1 MKNKNSKKNTS
12 RRGSKTRTAS
22 GSSAVKKRN
31 TERNAAAEELR
42 NPAAELPAEAEL
54 PDAEAEALSDG
65 IPESGGQSD
74 SRELSGGKSSGD
86 TAAEAEGSSRADS
99 GHLYGEEK
107 ESEEAPA
114 DRQPR
119 PAGKRKVKKQGRSGK
134 GSGVPVGFVSGL
146 EEQTKARSRLEE
158 EEREELRSRQ
168 RRINRRA
175 LQRERRAR
183 EVRRNKILLIFAAV
197 FLAVLLAVGSQV
209 VRKAWATSNL
219 SEDVLAYQDMVE
231 IYAAEEDIEEY
242 VDVLMAIMM
251 VESEGTGEDVM
262 QSSESK
268 GLERN
273 SLDPEESI
281 EQACIYF
288 RALVDMADELGIN
301 DDKAL
306 IQAYNFGPGYLEFLA
321 ENGKKHRQKLAIE
334 YAKEKSGGEKIR
346 YMHLYAIKKNG
357 GWIYKFGNMFY
368 DALVQRY
375 L

>member
-1 MKNKNSKKNTS
+1 MKNNKNNKKNTS
-12 RRGSKTRTAS
+12 RRG
-22 GSSAVKKRN
+22 KKPR
-31 TERNAAAEELR
+31 AAAES
-42 NPAAELPAEAEL
+42 PAAKKRSAARTAAEEEVLDEALNPETEPEGAEAES
-54 PDAEAEALSDG
+54 LSDG
-65 IPESGGQSD
+65 MTEPGSQSN
-74 SRELSGGKSSGD
+74 SRALSGKKSDRDS
-86 TAAEAEGSSRADS
+86 AVPAEEDLQADS
-99 GHLYGEEK
+99 GHMDGEETK
-107 ESEEAPA
+107 TEEEPPVG
-114 DRQPR
+114 QPQPVR
-119 PAGKRKVKKQGRSGK
+119 KRKAKKQVRSGRE
-134 GSGVPVGFVSGL
+134 SAVPEGFVSGL
-146 EEQTKARSRLEE
+146 EEKTKARSRLEE
-158 EEREELRSRQ
+158 EEQKEQRNRQ

-175 LQRERRAR
+175 MQRERRAR
-183 EVRRNKILLIFAAV
+183 EVRRHKIMLIVAAV
-197 FLAVLLAVGSQV
+197 VLAVILAVGSQV
-209 VRKAWATSNL
+209 IRKAWATSTL

-231 IYAAEEDIEEY
+231 VYAAQEDIEEY

-251 VESEGTGEDVM
+251 VESEGSGEDVM

-301 DDKAL
+301 DEKAL
-306 IQAYNFGPGYLEFLA
+306 IQAYNFGPGYLNYLA